1 MDISSKSAIKNLY
14 TKKLSQDE
22 VKAIKKEIAQ
32 NVKEIALHVSEANK
46 PTNSVDDTINK
57 LISNFQD
64 FQTFLQSVGYDG
76 KKSINDLSKE
86 DGERILQEMFEKVD
100 YKKLDIKT

>member
-1 MDISSKSAIKNLY
+1 MNISSNSAIKNLY

-32 NVKEIALHVSEANK
+32 NMKDITLHVNNE
-46 PTNSVDDTINK
+46 PNSVDDTVNK
-57 LISNFQD
+57 IISNFQD
-64 FQTFLQSVGYDG
+64 FQSFLQSVGYDG
-76 KKSINDLSKE
+76 KKSISDLSQEEGK
-86 DGERILQEMFEKVD
+86 RMLQEMFAKGD

>member
-1 MDISSKSAIKNLY
+1 MDVSLKSAIKNLY

-32 NVKEIALHVSEANK
+32 NVKEIALHANEQS
-46 PTNSVDDTINK
+46 NSVDDTISK
-57 LISNFQD
+57 LVSNFQD
-64 FQTFLQSVGYDG
+64 FQKFLESVGYDG
-76 KKSINDLSKE
+76 KKSINELSKE
-86 DGERILQEMFEKVD
+86 DAERILQEMFEKVD

>member
-32 NVKEIALHVSEANK
+32 NVKEIALHVNEAGKN
-46 PTNSVDDTINK
+46 TNSVDETINK
-57 LISNFQD
+57 IVSNFQD
-64 FQTFLQSVGYDG
+64 FQKFLESVGYDG
-76 KKSINDLSKE
+76 KKSIADLSKE
-86 DGERILQEMFEKVD
+86 EGERMLKKMFENAD
-100 YKKLDIKT
+100 YKKLDIKV